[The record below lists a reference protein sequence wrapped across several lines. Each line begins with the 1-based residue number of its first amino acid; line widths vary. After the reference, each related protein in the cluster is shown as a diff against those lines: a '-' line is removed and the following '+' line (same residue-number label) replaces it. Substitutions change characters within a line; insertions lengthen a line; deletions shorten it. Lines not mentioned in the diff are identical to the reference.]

1 MNDLLLD
8 IPLQPDF
15 SADIMCG
22 SDEII
27 NKFYEPLRHAYPD
40 YISRTMIGTD
50 TSGRYPMWLYDFCPQ
65 SYDACVFLQSG
76 VHPIETE
83 GYLGLARIMEM
94 IANNELPDLRARVR
108 FLVIPIVSVYGVSKK
123 AEADSIIKRYDIPH
137 NLLGINS
144 NRDCYEHRLSET
156 QNVLSV
162 IEKYK
167 DVIDFGF
174 DLHTTTTED
183 WGDYL
188 TVYPDN
194 LPHQKEVV
202 WLNDLLR
209 SRNVKGR
216 PERIVYRGSSSE
228 YPTGSNAAAYASYI
242 TEKMGIPMCTLEH
255 SDFAFDSALGTSIAI
270 TRAVELYL
278 NHIILA
284 LNFYEK
290 EKRPDANEAF
300 L

>member
-1 MNDLLLD
+1 MNHLPIE
-8 IPLQPDF
+8 IPMQPDF
-15 SADIMCG
+15 SSDVMLG
-22 SDEII
+22 SDALVD
-27 NKFYEPLRHAYPD
+27 KLYEPLRRAYPN
-40 YISRTMIGTD
+40 YISRAMIGTD
-50 TSGRYPMWLYDFCPQ
+50 TSGQYPMWLYDFCPEH
-65 SYDACVFLQSG
+65 YEACVFLQSG

-94 IANNELPDLRARVR
+94 IANSELPELRARVR

-144 NRDCYEHRLSET
+144 NRDCYERRLSET

-167 DVIDFGF
+167 DVIDFAF

-188 TVYPDN
+188 TVYPDH

-216 PERIVYRGSSSE
+216 PAKLVYCGSASE
-228 YPTGSNAAAYASYI
+228 YPTGSNAATYAAYI
-242 TEKMGIPMCTLEH
+242 TEKMGIPTCTLEH

-278 NHIILA
+278 NHIMLA
-284 LNFYEK
+284 LNFYK
-290 EKRPDANEAF
+290 KRIANTHPNRT
-300 L
+300 